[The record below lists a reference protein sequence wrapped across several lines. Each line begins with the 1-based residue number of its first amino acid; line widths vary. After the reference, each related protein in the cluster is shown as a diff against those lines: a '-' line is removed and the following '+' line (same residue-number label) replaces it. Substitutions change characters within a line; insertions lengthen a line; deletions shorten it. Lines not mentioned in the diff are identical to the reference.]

1 MKKRK
6 SLSLEQKRSLLGI
19 VFVAPWIIGFVSLLL
34 MPLLQSIRFSFSELT
49 VTDTGFTL
57 TSIGWENFKEAF
69 TVDANFNRMLVNE
82 IKNMILNVPLIIFFS
97 LFAAS
102 LLSQEFKGRMLARA
116 IFFLPVVLTSGIIA
130 NLDSGNYML
139 QLLGMASSDVEA
151 NFSAFGS
158 LDLEIL
164 LLEGGLHP
172 SIVAYLAG
180 AVDRIYQIVTSS
192 GIQIIIFL
200 AGLQSISPSLYEA
213 ARIEGSTEYEM
224 FWKITFPMVTPY
236 ILTNTVYTIV
246 DSFYSNSVTGYIH
259 GIAFNQFKFGLSS
272 AMSWAYFLAIAI
284 ILTVITSIISRGVFY
299 HE

>member
-151 NFSAFGS
+151 NF
-158 LDLEIL
+158 
-164 LLEGGLHP
+164 
-172 SIVAYLAG
+172 
-180 AVDRIYQIVTSS
+180 
-192 GIQIIIFL
+192 
-200 AGLQSISPSLYEA
+200 
-213 ARIEGSTEYEM
+213 
-224 FWKITFPMVTPY
+224 
-236 ILTNTVYTIV
+236 
-246 DSFYSNSVTGYIH
+246 
-259 GIAFNQFKFGLSS
+259 
-272 AMSWAYFLAIAI
+272 
-284 ILTVITSIISRGVFY
+284 
-299 HE
+299 